1 MTSGDQGQLPPPL
14 SELDQERLAS
24 LRDVALLAGVSEATA
39 SRVLGET
46 RKVGAERR
54 ERVLSAAAKLRYQPN
69 PHARALA
76 RSRDPSI
83 GIVVHDVT
91 DPYFSEIVRGVL
103 EEAEASGRIT
113 VICST
118 GRDAER
124 ELAYIRHFR
133 AQRVEALLLAGSG
146 RVDRTV
152 GGRISA
158 EVLSFERAGGRA
170 VLIGRHHA
178 VGDMVLPDNRG
189 GGRQMADH
197 LVGLGHRSIGV
208 IAGPDEL
215 TTTQDRL
222 EGFRERL
229 DELGVTL
236 PDDLVWP
243 GAFDLESGEVATQA
257 LLDAVPSLT
266 AIFALNDVM
275 VIGALAALRRVG
287 LRVPDDVSVAG
298 FGDIPLAES
307 LSPPLTTVRVPM
319 AEIGRRALALAF
331 SERSDGFRVDRLATR
346 LVARAT
352 TARVPG
358 RGR

>member
-1 MTSGDQGQLPPPL
+1 MASGDLARLPPL
-14 SELDQERLAS
+14 GELDGERLAS

-46 RKVGAERR
+46 RNVRAELR
-54 ERVLSAAAKLRYQPN
+54 ERVLTAAAKLRYQPN

-83 GIVVHDVT
+83 GIVLHDVA

-113 VICST
+113 VISST

-146 RVDRTV
+146 RVDRAV

-158 EVLSFERAGGRA
+158 EVLSFEQAGGRA

-178 VGDMVLPDNRG
+178 VGDMVVPDNRG

-197 LVGLGHRSIGV
+197 LVGLGHRCIGV
-208 IAGPDEL
+208 IAGPDDL
-215 TTTQDRL
+215 TTSHDRL
-222 EGFRERL
+222 QGFRDRL
-229 DELGVTL
+229 GELGVAL
-236 PDDLVWP
+236 PDEQVRP
-243 GAFDLESGEVATQA
+243 GAFDLESGEVASQA
-257 LLDAVPSLT
+257 LLEAVPSMT

-275 VIGALAALRRVG
+275 VIGALATLRRLG
-287 LRVPDDVSVAG
+287 LRVPDDISVAG
-298 FGDIPLAES
+298 FGDIPLAAS
-307 LSPPLTTVRVPM
+307 LTPPLTTIQIPM
-319 AEIGRRALALAF
+319 AEIGRRAFALAF
-331 SERSDGFRVDRLATR
+331 SERPEGFRVERVATN
-346 LVARAT
+346 LVPRAT
-352 TARVPG
+352 TGPVR
-358 RGR
+358 RCR